1 MKFSTTY
8 LLTRMAA
15 AALLILSMSACS
27 GTRNLTAPAIDMPE
41 KFSGDAIDS
50 LTYADLRWWEFY
62 TDDNLRY
69 IIDRTLNHNR
79 DFLIAAARMEELRQ
93 LYGVARLGLA
103 PELSAVAAGSRES
116 SDYHGAGTG
125 VSPEYDLKASLNWE
139 INLLGAQNWARKQAA
154 GEYLASVEDYR
165 ATQMSLIA
173 EAATAYFNLMA
184 LDNELTIVRQT
195 LATRSESLEQARL
208 RYEGGLTSETVYQQ
222 AKVEYATAA
231 AMIPS
236 LEQRK
241 QVSENALALLM
252 GEYPVRDIPRS
263 HLYLEN
269 NMPDSVRAGMPSNML
284 QRRPDIRAAERRLES
299 AMAAV
304 GLRYADRFPNFNIQL
319 TGGLEN
325 DRLSDFLKSPYTYV
339 LGALTGPVFDF
350 GKRKRRYK
358 AAIHAYNQARLE
370 YEKCVMTAFVEVQN
384 AISGYRRARQSAS
397 LKATLRDASLKYIE
411 LARLQY
417 RGGTLNYLDVLDA
430 QRQFFDAQISLSNA
444 RRDEYLALVQLY
456 KALGGG
462 SILGI
467 DNESVH

>member
-1 MKFSTTY
+1 MNHPSY
-8 LLTRMAA
+8 LLHRLT
-15 AALLILSMSACS
+15 ALVTILLSLAACS
-27 GTRNLTAPAIDMPE
+27 GTRNLTSPSVEMPE
-41 KFSGDAIDS
+41 NFKGDVIDS

-69 IIDRTLNHNR
+69 IIDRTINHNR
-79 DFLIAAARMEELRQ
+79 DFLKAAARMEELRQ

-103 PELSAVAAGSRES
+103 PQLSATVAGDRES
-116 SDYHGAGTG
+116 TDYHGAGNS
-125 VSPEYDLKASLNWE
+125 VAPEYDLKATLNWE
-139 INLLGAQNWARKQAA
+139 INLLGAQNQARKQAL

-195 LATRSESLEQARL
+195 LATRSESLEQAKL

-241 QVSENALALLM
+241 QVSESALALLM

-263 HLYLEN
+263 HLYLEAD
-269 NMPDSVRAGMPSNML
+269 MPDSVKVGLPSRLL
-284 QRRPDIRAAERRLES
+284 QRRPDISAAEHRLEA
-299 AMAAV
+299 AMANV
-304 GLRYADRFPNFNIQL
+304 GLRYADRFPSFNIQL

-325 DRLSDFLKSPYTYV
+325 DRLSDFLKSPYTYIF
-339 LGALTGPVFDF
+339 GSLTGPVVDF

-358 AAIHAYNQARLE
+358 AAIHAYDQARLE

-384 AISGYRRARQSAS
+384 AISGYRRARQSAT
-397 LKATLRDASLKYIE
+397 LKASLRDASLKYIE

-430 QRQFFDAQISLSNA
+430 QRQFFDSQISLSNA

-467 DNESVH
+467 DDSASDR